1 VEPGGPMKGSIT
13 MRRYLVSFLGG
24 LCTCLLGYGM
34 LWADEVP
41 DALSSAAPALAMING
56 ILVAAWAGD
65 SSTQPHKVWYSSF
78 NGTWTPQAVIPGAFS
93 TSAPALGAA
102 GGHLYAAATPPES
115 NEEIHYYISNGT
127 VFESNGA
134 ALCDAST
141 CAHTQASP
149 ALAGDGATLYAA
161 WTTPAG
167 AVSYGALSNGVWK
180 IAALPIPNAV
190 TNPTTGPTMTVYHNR
205 LYVAWAAPSGT
216 AVTVVS
222 APLPLSGNAWSAPIR
237 IPVQTEAAPALGV
250 FTVASPAP
258 TEALF
263 LAWTTPNLN
272 IDFARWDSA
281 AAEWVNSPSPV
292 PLPTGPLTSYTPAL
306 TSAISSCPS
315 AAVKLDAEDAAAELA
330 AKEIVGYTN
339 PQHQVNKFQTVHYCP

>member
-41 DALSSAAPALAMING
+41 DARSSAAPALAVING
-56 ILVAAWAGD
+56 VLVVAWAGD
-65 SSTQPHKVWYSSF
+65 SSTQPHAVWYSSF
-78 NGTWTPQAVIPGAFS
+78 NGSWTPQTVIPGAFS

-115 NEEIHYYISNGT
+115 NEQIHYYISNGT
-127 VFESNGA
+127 VFEGNGA
-134 ALCDAST
+134 ALCDASA
-141 CAHTQASP
+141 CAHTPASP

-161 WTTPAG
+161 WTTPTG

-180 IAALPIPNAV
+180 IAALPIPNAI
-190 TNPTTGPTMTVYHNR
+190 TKPTTGPTMTVYQNR

-222 APLPLSGNAWSAPIR
+222 APLPLSGNSWSAPVR
-237 IPVQTEAAPALGV
+237 IPVQTEVAPALGV
-250 FTVASPAP
+250 FTVGNPAR

-263 LAWTTPNLN
+263 LAWTTPNMN
-272 IDFARWDSA
+272 IDFAQWDSA
-281 AAEWVNSPSPV
+281 SAQWVNSPSPV

-315 AAVKLDAEDAAAELA
+315 PAAELAAEDAAAELA
-330 AKEIVGYTN
+330 AKETVGYTN
-339 PQHQVNKFQTVHYCP
+339 PQQEIKLQTVHYCP

>member
-1 VEPGGPMKGSIT
+1 

-41 DALSSAAPALAMING
+41 DALSGAAPALAMLNG
-56 ILVAAWAGD
+56 VLVAAWTGD

-78 NGTWTPQAVIPGAFS
+78 NGSWTPQAVIPGALS

-115 NEEIHYYISNGT
+115 NQEIYYYISNGT

-180 IAALPIPNAV
+180 IAAIPNAV
-190 TNPTTGPTMTVYHNR
+190 TNPTTGPTMTVYQNR

-222 APLPLSGNAWSAPIR
+222 APLPLSGNSWSAPIR

-250 FTVASPAP
+250 FTFATPTL

-272 IDFARWDSA
+272 IEFARWDSA
-281 AAEWVNSPSPV
+281 AAQWVNSPSPV

-306 TSAISSCPS
+306 TSTISSCPS
-315 AAVKLDAEDAAAELA
+315 AAAELDAKAAAPEDAAPDLA
-330 AKEIVGYTN
+330 AKVIVGYTN
-339 PQHQVNKFQTVHYCP
+339 PQQNITIFQTVHYCP